1 MFCNYLLFTI
11 QSKVAAA
18 IAGIIQQA
26 FSRQIS
32 SPRQPN
38 HFRCLLRVTF
48 RLLGCLF
55 MSTFRLVGCFF
66 WVIFRPVGCFFG
78 ITLENPDNE
87 PARTEEPTLA
97 LENTRIPEERRS
109 RLWSPI
115 IPQERARMEEQTLD
129 NTENPT
135 RTEEPALENP
145 DNEPQERR
153 SRPWRTP
160 RILHERRSRLWRT
173 PRIPHEW
180 RSRLVGCFFRLVGC
194 LFGVTFRLWRTP
206 TMSPHEWRSRLWT
219 TPRIPRTEEPA
230 LENPDNEPQE
240 RRSRLWRT
248 PRIPHERRSWLLGC
262 LFEVT
267 FRLSAI
273 AQT

>member
-11 QSKVAAA
+11 PSKVAAA

-129 NTENPT
+129 NTENPK
-135 RTEEPALENP
+135 
-145 DNEPQERR
+145 ERR
-153 SRPWRTP
+153 SQ
-160 RILHERRSRLWRT
+160 
-173 PRIPHEW
+173 
-180 RSRLVGCFFRLVGC
+180 
-194 LFGVTFRLWRTP
+194 LWRTP
-206 TMSPHEWRSRLWT
+206 TMSRRNGGVDLGEPRESYTNGGVDFGEPRESHTNGGAGCSAACSR
-219 TPRIPRTEEPA
+219 
-230 LENPDNEPQE
+230 
-240 RRSRLWRT
+240 
-248 PRIPHERRSWLLGC
+248 
-262 LFEVT
+262 
-267 FRLSAI
+267 
-273 AQT
+273 